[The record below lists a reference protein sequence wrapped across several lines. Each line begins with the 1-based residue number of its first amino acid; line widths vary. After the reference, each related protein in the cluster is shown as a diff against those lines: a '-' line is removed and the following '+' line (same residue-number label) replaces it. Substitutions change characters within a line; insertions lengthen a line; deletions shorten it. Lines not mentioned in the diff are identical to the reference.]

1 MNVKRVGAALGAVAV
16 VSMAACS
23 TTTTGVATAPD
34 DVTPFTTSSKAPR
47 STAARSP
54 RPAPGAAQLPPE
66 AFAEVRAAG
75 IQGSDKA
82 IREQLMLACI
92 MAGGSFNKTR
102 QDVVRRADQNGQPS
116 FSGCSQDD
124 RGRGAQ
130 VRVPRTG
137 RETRRLIGD
146 ESSLDLATP

>member
-102 QDVVRRADQNGQPS
+102 QDVVDVLIKMGSRVSP
-116 FSGCSQDD
+116 
-124 RGRGAQ
+124 GAL
-130 VRVPRTG
+130 RTIVDVALKY
-137 RETRRLIGD
+137 ECP
-146 ESSLDLATP
+146 ELAGKLGG

>member
-1 MNVKRVGAALGAVAV
+1 MKAKRLGAALGAVAV

-47 STAARSP
+47 STGTNSPKAPPGSP
-54 RPAPGAAQLPPE
+54 RGSAGLPPE

-75 IQGSDKA
+75 IQGSDSA
-82 IREQLMLACI
+82 IGDQLMLACI

-102 QDVVRRADQNGQPS
+102 QDVVNVLTQMGSKLPPDALKTIVDVALKYECP
-116 FSGCSQDD
+116 
-124 RGRGAQ
+124 
-130 VRVPRTG
+130 
-137 RETRRLIGD
+137 E
-146 ESSLDLATP
+146 LAGKLGG